1 MARKQVALSCYR
13 YCQAIPGSV
22 TPRPWPGSMHLTASH
37 ANMARAAQHGTCRTT
52 WHVPHNM
59 ARAVQHGTW
68 HTTWHVAY
76 NMARGVQH
84 GTCRTTWHVA
94 YNKLRPEMAAAKR
107 QRHTSTAAT
116 PFRRAVAARIA
127 MPMAHAAAAR
137 ARPSQAAVRVH
148 VIGRA
153 GLRQVLA
160 LSPRSALARIASRRT
175 RPRRLLPVRM
185 AQCAPFPTAVRCRLC
200 AATGASGSVCG
211 AASVRSVASHAA
223 AAARGRRF
231 HPRAFTLLS
240 LSAPSEAVLDLGPLT
255 AAFARK
261 ARAAMALPRRRA
273 TTYMSDALM
282 QTIII

>member
-37 ANMARAAQHGTCRTT
+37 ANMARA
-52 WHVPHNM
+52 VK
-59 ARAVQHGTW
+59 HGTW
-68 HTTWHVAY
+68 HTT
-76 NMARGVQH
+76 NCARKWRRRSASDIQAPLQLV
-84 GTCRTTWHVA
+84 
-94 YNKLRPEMAAAKR
+94 
-107 QRHTSTAAT
+107 
-116 PFRRAVAARIA
+116 PFRRVSCSGTYRHSSQ
-127 MPMAHAAAAR
+127 MAHNGSGR
-137 ARPSQAAVRVH
+137 ARPSVA
-148 VIGRA
+148 GR
-153 GLRQVLA
+153 R
-160 LSPRSALARIASRRT
+160 PRSRHRASRSSTSARSLTAQRT
-175 RPRRLLPVRM
+175 RPRRVASHSPAPSLPVRM
-185 AQCAPFPTAVRCRLC
+185 AQLAPFRTAVRCRLC

-240 LSAPSEAVLDLGPLT
+240 LSAPSEAALDLGPLT

-273 TTYMSDALM
+273 TTSMSDALM
-282 QTIII
+282 QLF